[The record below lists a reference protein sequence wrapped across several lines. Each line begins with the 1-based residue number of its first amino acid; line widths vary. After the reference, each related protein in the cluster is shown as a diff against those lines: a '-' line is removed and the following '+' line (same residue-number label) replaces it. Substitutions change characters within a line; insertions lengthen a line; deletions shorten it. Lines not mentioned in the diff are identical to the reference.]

1 MKRLVRSRNKLP
13 KVSRDD
19 LHKDRS
25 VKMPNKLPHVLKD
38 LIEEDSLSLAVDV
51 DDNLGIIEVADCVDL
66 RTRELQHAVQRLIER
81 AGTYTEYI
89 PRCGGIRMIGMSYGQ
104 PIDLNCHGSSGLSD
118 FTISIH
124 RNCDRWVD
132 ISGIPIVDNVFGCID
147 KLIDE
152 LVADMENYLYLR

>member
-1 MKRLVRSRNKLP
+1 
-13 KVSRDD
+13 
-19 LHKDRS
+19 

-89 PRCGGIRMIGMSYGQ
+89 PR
-104 PIDLNCHGSSGLSD
+104 
-118 FTISIH
+118 
-124 RNCDRWVD
+124 
-132 ISGIPIVDNVFGCID
+132 
-147 KLIDE
+147 
-152 LVADMENYLYLR
+152 